1 MVICD
6 SDDHYTFFS
15 SIRVIKMICSEAAT
29 DNTILRIDYK
39 APPGNLQNYLTIIS
53 TLVHECW

>member
-15 SIRVIKMICSEAAT
+15 SIRVIKMICGEAAT

-39 APPGNLQNYLTIIS
+39 APPGNLQNYHLYFGS
-53 TLVHECW
+53 